1 MMKEKSA
8 RLSRP
13 GGQPEL
19 EASLRSQ
26 TAVYAGG
33 GGGEVGKL
41 GVGYL
46 IFLFQC
52 WSPGIGF
59 DFTLKLWA
67 QFIQLPSAVDQFLN
81 CSGKAT

>member
-8 RLSRP
+8 SLSRP

-26 TAVYAGG
+26 TAVCAGG

-52 WSPGIGF
+52 
-59 DFTLKLWA
+59 
-67 QFIQLPSAVDQFLN
+67 
-81 CSGKAT
+81 